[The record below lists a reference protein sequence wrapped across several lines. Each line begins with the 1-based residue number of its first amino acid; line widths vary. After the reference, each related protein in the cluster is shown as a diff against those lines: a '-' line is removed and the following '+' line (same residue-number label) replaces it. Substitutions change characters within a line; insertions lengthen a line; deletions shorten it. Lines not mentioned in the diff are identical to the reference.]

1 MKKIWPYVWKIIW
14 FVGLVILTIISYNIE
29 QHLSNKVLYN
39 VTPLNW
45 SHFIIHFIWGIYLSL
60 ICINRWKIQFNFPL
74 FICVF
79 IPSFVLS
86 LYLPLTSVSIINIP
100 VGMWFAKV
108 YSSGLIEIVAG
119 LSLMVSL
126 FYPAKNEK
134 ENIFL

>member
-29 QHLSNKVLYN
+29 QYLSNKVLYN

-108 YSSGLIEIVAG
+108 YSPGLIEIVAG